1 MDVTG
6 IAFAFGQATL
16 WAATSILLRSL
27 SSQMDAFLV
36 NGLRAVFGLMILAPL
51 IVLTGGLDDL
61 HLLTLTRLTWLAG
74 AVLMGGV
81 LGDALYVYSL
91 KALGVGRAFPI
102 SNSFPL
108 YTMVLSALFL
118 GTRITWSMAMGGA
131 LVLFGVYL
139 VARPRGRPLHEETPL
154 DATQLTKGVA
164 MAFAAA
170 ILWSGT
176 SVAMAVGLQGGI
188 NAPLATGVR
197 VPVMVLACA
206 LAAARRGTLVQIR
219 DVKPHTWLLLAV
231 SGFVGWGLAA
241 TLYSA
246 AIQRLGPS
254 QTAIIGAT
262 SPLFAV
268 PMSLF
273 FLHERPTRYTLL
285 GTVLSIVGIALVI

>member
-1 MDVTG
+1 MDLIG
-6 IAFAFGQATL
+6 IAYAFAQATL
-16 WAATSILLRSL
+16 WAATSIVLRSL
-27 SSQMDAFLV
+27 STQLDAFLV

-51 IVLTGGLDDL
+51 IVVTGGLADL
-61 HLLTLTRLTWLAG
+61 HLLTLSRLAWLAG

-81 LGDALYVYSL
+81 LGDALYVFSL

-118 GTRITWSMAMGGA
+118 GTRITWAMALGGG

-139 VARPRGRPLHEETPL
+139 VARPRGRSLQAETPL
-154 DATQLTKGVA
+154 EASRLAKGVA

-170 ILWSGT
+170 LLWSGT

-197 VPVMVLACA
+197 VPVMVLACT
-206 LAAARRGTLVQIR
+206 LAAAKRGTFVQLR
-219 DVKPHTWLLLAV
+219 AVKPRTWLLLAI

-254 QTAIIGAT
+254 QTAIIGST

-268 PMSLF
+268 PLSLV

-285 GTVLSIVGIALVI
+285 GTFLSIVGIALVI

>member
-1 MDVTG
+1 MDITG
-6 IAFAFGQATL
+6 TAFAFAQATL
-16 WAATSILLRSL
+16 WAGTSIVLRSL
-27 SSQMDAFLV
+27 STQLDAFLV
-36 NGLRAVFGLMILAPL
+36 NGLRAVFGLMVLVPL
-51 IVLTGGLDDL
+51 IVLTGGLADL
-61 HLLTLTRLTWLAG
+61 HLLTLSRLAWLAG

-91 KALGVGRAFPI
+91 KSLGVGRAFPI

-118 GTRITWSMAMGGA
+118 GTRITWSMVLGGG

-139 VARPRGRPLHEETPL
+139 VARPRGRALHSETPL
-154 DATQLTKGVA
+154 DTSRLAKGVA

-176 SVAMAVGLQGGI
+176 SVAMAIGLRGGI

-197 VPVMVLACA
+197 VPVMVLACG
-206 LAAARRGTLVQIR
+206 LAAAKRGTLVQLR
-219 DVKPHTWLLLAV
+219 DVKPRTWLLLAF
-231 SGFVGWGLAA
+231 SGFIGWGLAA

-268 PMSLF
+268 PMSLI

-285 GTVLSIVGIALVI
+285 GTLLSVAGIALVI